1 MNWRVIQPPT
11 GALLNPESVM
21 KHLRVDDYDSYSYIG
36 TIIEAASA
44 HAEELM
50 ECSLLTRTIQAT
62 FYAHDRMYLPRGPV
76 QNIVS
81 VTVNGTVQDP
91 ATYSVECFGH
101 SDLLRY
107 NNSTHQP
114 FAAPTTLV
122 CTYLAGYGSSKDI
135 PADILQTIRCHVGL
149 LYENRELA
157 SERTM
162 TPVPF
167 ISEFY
172 KLRGRGTGVG

>member
-1 MNWRVIQPPT
+1 MKWQVIQPPT
-11 GALLNPESVM
+11 DLLLS
-21 KHLRVDDYDSYSYIG
+21 VDDVMVQLRTATSD
-36 TIIEAASA
+36 EAPYLQTLIAAATA

-62 FYAHDRMYLPRGPV
+62 YYAHDRMYLPRGPV
-76 QNIVS
+76 QSIVN
-81 VTVNGTVQDP
+81 VTVNGAVQNP
-91 ATYSVECFGH
+91 GTYSVEGFGH
-101 SDLLRY
+101 NDLLRY

-114 FAAPTTLV
+114 FAAPITLV
-122 CTYLAGYGSSKDI
+122 CTYVTGYGDASDV
-135 PADILQTIRCHVGL
+135 PADILQVIRCHIGM
-149 LYENRELA
+149 LYENRELVA
-157 SERTM
+157 ERTI